1 MSPAVLRLQRNMLLI
16 IASLGMASCTSAPA
30 PAPPAKPDKPAQ
42 KKDYSALRIG
52 GRQELK
58 LPGIGVIHA
67 DKREEIAGSEVLF
80 TGRVFL
86 EIPPSGDAGI
96 SGKTHYAYAE
106 KARWRGTMGMLFLEG
121 WSIIEFD
128 RRVTENAAG
137 SRVMFEK
144 NGKITTVGNHE
155 TSFY

>member
-1 MSPAVLRLQRNMLLI
+1 MLLN
-16 IASLGMASCTSAPA
+16 IAILGMASCTSTPVPA
-30 PAPPAKPDKPAQ
+30 PAAKMDKPAQ

-86 EIPPSGDAGI
+86 EIPPSEGVLILGI
-96 SGKTHYAYAE
+96 AKYAYAE
-106 KARWRGTMGMLFLEG
+106 KARWRGAMGVLVLEG
-121 WSIIEFD
+121 LSIIEFD
-128 RRVTENAAG
+128 RAVTENAAD
-137 SRVMFEK
+137 SQVMFDG
-144 NGKITTVGNHE
+144 NGKITTVGHHV